1 MKSHYRYNK
10 NKNNSDLAPIRVGII
25 GTVGVPACYGGFET
39 LAEQLVL
46 LGKRKIDNRRI
57 EYSVYCSSRSY
68 PIKLDSFHG
77 AKLHYTPLKAN
88 GLQSIPYDIISLIKA
103 ARKCDVLLML
113 GVSGCVFLPVFR
125 LFCKKRLI
133 INIDG
138 LEHRRQK
145 WSKWVKKFL
154 KFSEKCAVKYA
165 DTIIADNIG
174 IVDYVTSE
182 YHHPS
187 TLIPYGG
194 DQALINVPFSRQ
206 KDILDNYNIEKG
218 NYAFG
223 LCRIEPENNVEMILE
238 AFSRISDK
246 EILFV
251 GNWNNSEYGRTLRQK
266 YSKYPNIHLHDAI
279 YDLTIVNTLRNNCK
293 IYLHGHSAGGTNPS
307 LVEAM
312 FFGVPI
318 LAYDVNYNRYSTLD
332 KAIYFN
338 SSRQL
343 ETIINDLN
351 DDLLKQCGNNMKSI
365 ARNKYLW
372 KNIARQYESLYI
384 AP

>member
-1 MKSHYRYNK
+1 
-10 NKNNSDLAPIRVGII
+10 
-25 GTVGVPACYGGFET
+25 
-39 LAEQLVL
+39 
-46 LGKRKIDNRRI
+46 
-57 EYSVYCSSRSY
+57 
-68 PIKLDSFHG
+68 
-77 AKLHYTPLKAN
+77 
-88 GLQSIPYDIISLIKA
+88 
-103 ARKCDVLLML
+103 
-113 GVSGCVFLPVFR
+113 
-125 LFCKKRLI
+125 
-133 INIDG
+133 
-138 LEHRRQK
+138 
-145 WSKWVKKFL
+145 
-154 KFSEKCAVKYA
+154 
-165 DTIIADNIG
+165 
-174 IVDYVTSE
+174 
-182 YHHPS
+182 
-187 TLIPYGG
+187 
-194 DQALINVPFSRQ
+194 
-206 KDILDNYNIEKG
+206 
-218 NYAFG
+218 
-223 LCRIEPENNVEMILE
+223 MILE